1 MSKHR
6 QGGFLI
12 SKVHQTAGR
21 VFARM
26 LRERNMDINPAQ
38 GRVLFVLWEQG
49 PMTINS
55 LAKQVSLGKSTL
67 TNAIDRLEAVG
78 QVVRV
83 RTSED
88 RRSIR
93 IELTP
98 QNKKLHSLYEE
109 VSRQMTEI
117 FYQEFSSREIEQF
130 ESYLGRVLKNL
141 AAAEAGLKD

>member
-67 TNAIDRLEAVG
+67 TNAIDRLEAAG

-93 IELTP
+93 VELTP

-141 AAAEAGLKD
+141 AAAETGLKD

>member
-12 SKVHQTAGR
+12 SKIHQTAGR

-26 LRERNMDINPAQ
+26 LRERHLTINPAQ

-49 PMTINS
+49 PMTIHN
-55 LAKQVSLGKSTL
+55 LAKRVSLGKSTL
-67 TNAIDRLEAVG
+67 TSTLDRLEAAE

-83 RTSED
+83 PSRQD

-93 IELTP
+93 IELTAK
-98 QNKKLHSLYEE
+98 NKAMHKLYEG
-109 VSRQMTEI
+109 VSKEMADL
-117 FYQEFSSREIEQF
+117 FYAGFSREEAERF
-130 ESYLGRVLKNL
+130 EGYLERILENL
-141 AAAEAGLKD
+141 NALESGNEE

>member
-6 QGGFLI
+6 QGGFLL
-12 SKVHQTAGR
+12 SKIHQTASR

-26 LRERNMDINPAQ
+26 LRERNLDINPAQ

-49 PMTINS
+49 PMTINN

-67 TNAIDRLEAVG
+67 TNAIDRLEESG

-83 RTSED
+83 RTSRD

-98 QNKKLHSLYEE
+98 KNKKLHGLYED
-109 VSRQMTEI
+109 VSRDMADI
-117 FYQEFSSREIEQF
+117 FYTGFTRQEAERFEGFLSRILANLNTIE
-130 ESYLGRVLKNL
+130 SDLK
-141 AAAEAGLKD
+141 E

>member
-49 PMTINS
+49 PMTINN

-67 TNAIDRLEAVG
+67 TNAIDRLEVAG

-141 AAAEAGLKD
+141 AAAESR